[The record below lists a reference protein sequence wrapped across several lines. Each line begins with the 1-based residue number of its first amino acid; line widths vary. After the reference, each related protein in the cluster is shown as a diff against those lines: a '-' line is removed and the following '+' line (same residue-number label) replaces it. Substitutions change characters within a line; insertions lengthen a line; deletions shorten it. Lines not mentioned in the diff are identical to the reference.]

1 MTKLYAVAGNP
12 IFHSRSPAIFNTA
25 FRELGI
31 DAVYMRLA
39 ASSADEVMETARDIG
54 LSGMNVTAPFKTDIV
69 ACLDQVD
76 ADARQTG
83 AVNTVV
89 MRAGQYEGCNTDIA
103 GVAGALESAG
113 FATPGQKAVI
123 LGAGGAGRA
132 AALALQRAGARVVM
146 VNRTFETVQAAAR
159 ALGCGAMPIDL
170 LHEALA
176 DAGLLVSTIPAGTS
190 VVDPGLLSKGLTVL
204 DAEYARPSPL
214 IEAAERAGCTVIDG
228 REWLL
233 AQALPA
239 FTLFTG
245 TAAPA
250 EKIRKLLMKPKG
262 DARRSIALIGFM
274 GTGKSAV
281 GRALAA
287 RTGMPFID
295 IDARIEEK
303 AGSTITE
310 IFRTSG
316 EEHFRR
322 LEQEEIEEA
331 RLDPR
336 QVVACGGGAVLNKSN
351 VRVLRNN
358 FLSVWLW
365 ASVRTALDRAGAA
378 GTRPLLD
385 QPDPAAR
392 AETLLQKRIPHYAST
407 CDLLINTEG
416 KTPEQIAERIWDEVR
431 HIFSD

>member
-12 IFHSRSPAIFNTA
+12 IFQSRSPAIFNTA

-31 DAVYMRLA
+31 DAVYVRLA
-39 ASSADEVMETARDIG
+39 ASSAKEAMTTARGMG
-54 LSGMNVTAPFKTDIV
+54 LSGMNITAPFKMDIV
-69 ACLDQVD
+69 GFLDALDTD
-76 ADARQTG
+76 AHRTG

-89 MRAGQYEGCNTDIA
+89 MREGKFTGYNTDIA
-103 GVAGALESAG
+103 GVTGAIESAG
-113 FATPGQKAVI
+113 FAASGHKAVV

-132 AALALQRAGARVVM
+132 AALALIRAGAHVVL
-146 VNRTFETVQAAAR
+146 VNRTFEKAEAAAQ
-159 ALGCGAMPIDL
+159 AVGCAAMPIERL
-170 LHEALA
+170 KEALA
-176 DAGLLVSTIPAGTS
+176 GARLLVSTTS
-190 VVDPGLLSKGLTVL
+190 GKQPVVDPALLSKGLTVL

-214 IEAAERAGCTVIDG
+214 AEAARSAGCAVIDG

-233 AQALPA
+233 SQALPA

-245 TAAPA
+245 ITPPT
-250 EKIRKLLMKPKG
+250 EKVRKVLWKPKG

-281 GRALAA
+281 GRTLAA

-295 IDARIEEK
+295 IDERIEEK

-310 IFRTSG
+310 IFRTGG
-316 EEHFRR
+316 EEHFRK

-336 QVVACGGGAVLNKSN
+336 QVVACGGGAVLNRSN

-365 ASVRTALDRAGAA
+365 ANAGTALERAGAA

-385 QPDPAAR
+385 RRGPAAR
-392 AETLLQKRIPHYAST
+392 PETLLQKRIPYYAST
-407 CDLLINTEG
+407 CDLLVNTEG
-416 KTPEQIAERIWDEVR
+416 KTPEQIAARIWDEVR
-431 HIFSD
+431 HVFGG

>member
-12 IFHSRSPAIFNTA
+12 VFHSRSPAIFNAA

-39 ASSADEVMETARDIG
+39 ASSAREVMETIRDMA
-54 LSGMNVTAPFKTDIV
+54 LSGMNVTAPFKTGI
-69 ACLDQVD
+69 LDYLDVVD
-76 ADARQTG
+76 ADAREAG

-89 MRAGQYEGCNTDIA
+89 MRAGKYEGRNTDIA
-103 GVAGALESAG
+103 GVAGALESVGCA
-113 FATPGQKAVI
+113 ASGQTAVV

-132 AALALQRAGARVVM
+132 AAIALQKAGARVVM
-146 VNRTFETVQAAAR
+146 VNRTLEKAEAVAHT
-159 ALGCGAMPIDL
+159 LGCSAMPLDQL
-170 LHEALA
+170 NAALA
-176 DAGLLVSTIPAGTS
+176 DAGLLVSTISGAEP
-190 VVDPGLLSKGLTVL
+190 VVDPALLSIGLTVL
-204 DAEYARPSPL
+204 DADYARRSPL
-214 IEAAERAGCTVIDG
+214 VEAAGRAGCTVVDG

-245 TAAPA
+245 SAGPTD
-250 EKIRKLLMKPKG
+250 KMRKVLWKPKG

-274 GTGKSAV
+274 GAGKSAV
-281 GRALAA
+281 GKALAA
-287 RTGMPFID
+287 LMGMAFID
-295 IDARIEEK
+295 IDARIEDK
-303 AGSTITE
+303 TGSTITE

-331 RLDPR
+331 RLDAR
-336 QVVACGGGAVLNKSN
+336 QVVACGGGAVLNRSN

-365 ASVRTALDRAGAA
+365 ANAETALERDGAA

-385 QPDPAAR
+385 QPDPAAG
-392 AETLLQKRIPHYAST
+392 AKTLLQRRIPHYAST
-407 CDLLINTEG
+407 CDLLINTEER
-416 KTPEQIAERIWDEVR
+416 TPQQIAERIWDEVR

>member
-1 MTKLYAVAGNP
+1 MMKLYAVAGSP

-25 FRELGI
+25 FRELDM

-39 ASSADEVMETARDIG
+39 ASSAGEIIETARAIG
-54 LSGMNVTAPFKTDIV
+54 LSGMNVTAPFKTAITT
-69 ACLDQVD
+69 CLDELD
-76 ADARQTG
+76 ADAREAG
-83 AVNTVV
+83 AANTILL
-89 MRAGQYEGCNTDIA
+89 RGGSYGGSNTDIA

-113 FATPGQKAVI
+113 FAASGQKAVI
-123 LGAGGAGRA
+123 LGAGGAARA
-132 AALALQRAGARVVM
+132 AAVALKRAGAQIVM
-146 VNRTFETVQAAAR
+146 VSRTLENAEAAAH
-159 ALGCGAMPIDL
+159 AVGCSAMPFDRL
-170 LHEALA
+170 RDALA
-176 DAGLLVSTIPAGTS
+176 DARLLVSTIPGREP
-190 VVDPGLLSKGLTVL
+190 VVDPELLPAGLTVL
-204 DAEYARPSPL
+204 DAEYGRPSPL
-214 IEAAERAGCTVIDG
+214 IEAAGRAGCTLIDG
-228 REWLL
+228 REWLM

-250 EKIRKLLMKPKG
+250 DKIRKVIMKPKG

-281 GRALAA
+281 GTALAA

-303 AGSTITE
+303 TGATIAE

-316 EEHFRR
+316 EEHFRK

-336 QVVACGGGAVLNKSN
+336 QVVACGGGAVLNRSN

-365 ASVRTALDRAGAA
+365 ANVGTVVDRAGKA

-385 QPDPAAR
+385 RPDSAAH
-392 AETLLQKRIPHYAST
+392 AETLLRKRIPHYAST

>member
-1 MTKLYAVAGNP
+1 
-12 IFHSRSPAIFNTA
+12 
-25 FRELGI
+25 
-31 DAVYMRLA
+31 
-39 ASSADEVMETARDIG
+39 
-54 LSGMNVTAPFKTDIV
+54 MNITAPFKTDIA
-69 ACLDQVD
+69 ACLDELD
-76 ADARQTG
+76 ADARETG

-89 MRAGQYEGCNTDIA
+89 MREGKYAGCNTDIA
-103 GVAGALESAG
+103 GVAGALEAAG
-113 FATPGQKAVI
+113 FAAPGQKAVV
-123 LGAGGAGRA
+123 LAGGAGRA
-132 AALALQRAGARVVM
+132 AAIALKRAGAEVVM
-146 VNRTFETVQAAAR
+146 VNRTLESAEAAAR
-159 ALGCGAMPIDL
+159 ALGCEAMPIGR

-176 DAGLLVSTIPAGTS
+176 GARLLVSTIPGGTS
-190 VVDPGLLSKGLTVL
+190 VVAPALLSKKLTVL
-204 DAEYARPSPL
+204 DANYARPTPL
-214 IEAAERAGCTVIDG
+214 IEAAGRAGCTVIDG

-245 TAAPA
+245 TAATA
-250 EKIRKLLMKPKG
+250 DKIRKVLWKPKG

-303 AGSTITE
+303 TGSTITE

-316 EEHFRR
+316 EAHFRR

-331 RLDPR
+331 RLDAR
-336 QVVACGGGAVLNKSN
+336 QVVACGGGAVLNRSN

-365 ASVRTALDRAGAA
+365 ANIETALGRAGAT

-385 QPDPAAR
+385 QPDPATG
-392 AETLLQKRIPHYAST
+392 AEALLQRRIPHYAST

-416 KTPEQIAERIWDEVR
+416 KTPEQIAERIWDEIR
-431 HIFSD
+431 HIFGD

>member
-12 IFHSRSPAIFNTA
+12 VFHSRSPAIFNTA
-25 FRELGI
+25 FRERGI

-39 ASSADEVMETARDIG
+39 ASSAEEVMETARDIG
-54 LSGMNVTAPFKTDIV
+54 LSGMNVTAPFKMDIPWY
-69 ACLDQVD
+69 LDELD
-76 ADARQTG
+76 ADAREAG
-83 AVNTVV
+83 AVNTV
-89 MRAGQYEGCNTDIA
+89 MLRAGKYVGFNTDIA
-103 GVAGALESAG
+103 GVAGTLESAG
-113 FATPGQKAVI
+113 FRASGQKAVV

-132 AALALQRAGARVVM
+132 AVLALRRAGAEVVLI
-146 VNRTFETVQAAAR
+146 NRTFEKGEAAAR
-159 ALGCGAMPIDL
+159 ALGCQAMPIE
-170 LHEALA
+170 HLA
-176 DAGLLVSTIPAGTS
+176 DALEHAQLLVSTTSGTDEVVAPA
-190 VVDPGLLSKGLTVL
+190 LLSKALTVL
-204 DAEYARPSPL
+204 DAGYARPSAL
-214 IEAAERAGCTVIDG
+214 AKAAERAGCTIIDG

-233 AQALPA
+233 AQAIPA
-239 FTLFTG
+239 FALFTG
-245 TAAPA
+245 ASAPA
-250 EKIRKLLMKPKG
+250 EKLRKVLWKPKG

-274 GTGKSAV
+274 GAGKSAV

-287 RTGMPFID
+287 RTGMLFID

-303 AGSTITE
+303 TGSAITE
-310 IFRTSG
+310 IFRMSG
-316 EEHFRR
+316 EEHFRK

-336 QVVACGGGAVLNKSN
+336 QIVACGGGAVLNRSN

-365 ASVRTALDRAGAA
+365 ANAATALHRAGKD

-385 QPDPAAR
+385 RSESAH
-392 AETLLQKRIPHYAST
+392 AETLLRKRVPHYAST

-416 KTPEQIAERIWDEVR
+416 QSAEHIAERIWDEVR